1 MPYSI
6 LVGSDTLTRN
16 APLVLFRV
24 GVCERGRPIIRHPCR
39 GDRPDWCG
47 QSIQPW
53 PPESQSLVLTTC
65 VCLVRHVPSD
75 TRLPE
80 KLVRVAFPWHL
91 GTRRLTAHRPLG
103 VEASCF
109 EPRKNETRRASR
121 MDLKGCFQP
130 DGRDQETGSHA
141 VGSPPIEDTSRA
153 RPQAEHTT
161 LWPSAFRGCRVLHA
175 RPPRSLWW
183 VRENRSPTIFRGFLL
198 QKRRF
203 SAFQGRT
210 TNHQICP

>member
-1 MPYSI
+1 MPCLKVLGGQGRAENKGGTSRATVCRTFSRQTTSPIPIRVFDVLISRIMSMPYSI

-47 QSIQPW
+47 QSIQLW

-103 VEASCF
+103 VEASC
-109 EPRKNETRRASR
+109 
-121 MDLKGCFQP
+121 
-130 DGRDQETGSHA
+130 
-141 VGSPPIEDTSRA
+141 
-153 RPQAEHTT
+153 
-161 LWPSAFRGCRVLHA
+161 
-175 RPPRSLWW
+175 
-183 VRENRSPTIFRGFLL
+183 RELPKDFGKALAT
-198 QKRRF
+198 
-203 SAFQGRT
+203 
-210 TNHQICP
+210 